1 MDKSRSRNFVFLDLG
16 PTVPAAK
23 RYVILRLKANII
35 DKRSC
40 VRDKATLVETFS
52 PCSWGGDVTA
62 VVLDALKLD
71 DTLPIPPAIG
81 PTPPQRQSSCLSAVK
96 ARQSNLLRTLNQRSA
111 QSDSHTTYKTYSGTR
126 CEDSSNGINEF
137 YILARPCF
145 LPLQGMA
152 STNQSTFELSTT
164 LICKDS
170 WTQTHAGEC
179 DGAIFAPLRGQFG
192 IPDVWGYTLV
202 EEDQKS
208 LVDDY

>member
-71 DTLPIPPAIG
+71 DTPPIPPAIG

-96 ARQSNLLRTLNQRSA
+96 ARQNLLRTLNQRSA

-164 LICKDS
+164 HLQGLVDTNTCWGMRWRHICSPS
-170 WTQTHAGEC
+170 WTV
-179 DGAIFAPLRGQFG
+179 R
-192 IPDVWGYTLV
+192 Y
-202 EEDQKS
+202 S
-208 LVDDY
+208 